1 MKATF
6 FQRFV
11 AYIIDIVIL
20 SIILSIVAFGVDM
33 TKANELSDEMSN
45 VMSSYTS
52 GEITI
57 DEYLS
62 QSTELSY
69 DYQKATTVVNII
81 SLVLTIGYFTAFQYL
96 NKGQTIGKKLMKI
109 KVVEKKKGPSIKSMI
124 IRTFIIDGIISSG
137 LSIGLLYVLSKNAYI
152 TTYNVIS
159 FVFEAIII
167 VSALMVLYRK
177 DKKGIHDMIAR
188 TEVVSEKGE

>member
-57 DEYLS
+57 DIFNLIKLANYYNTSTDYL
-62 QSTELSY
+62 LG
-69 DYQKATTVVNII
+69 
-81 SLVLTIGYFTAFQYL
+81 LTNETKPYPR
-96 NKGQTIGKKLMKI
+96 I
-109 KVVEKKKGPSIKSMI
+109 K
-124 IRTFIIDGIISSG
+124 
-137 LSIGLLYVLSKNAYI
+137 
-152 TTYNVIS
+152 
-159 FVFEAIII
+159 
-167 VSALMVLYRK
+167 
-177 DKKGIHDMIAR
+177 
-188 TEVVSEKGE
+188 